1 MSKNKRRD
9 ELARQMV
16 RDQGMD
22 MGEVARMLHTTVS
35 DVCLAAYGGGQKA
48 ATKSERE
55 QLAGQM
61 HIDDV
66 MEVT

>member
-1 MSKNKRRD
+1 MRKYRA

-22 MGEVARMLHTTVS
+22 IGEVARMLHTTVS
-35 DVCLAAYGGGQKA
+35 DVCLAAYGGRTKA
-48 ATKSERE
+48 TTKSERE

-61 HIDDV
+61 HVDDV
-66 MEVT
+66 MGVR

>member
-1 MSKNKRRD
+1 MRKYRA

-16 RDQGMD
+16 RDKGMD

-35 DVCLAAYGGGQKA
+35 DVCLAAYGGAAKA

-66 MEVT
+66 MEVR